1 MIRTNLIVVANG
13 KTQEEI
19 ENKTKE
25 IIAIY
30 LNCDP
35 SEVEDKADIEI
46 GVHVGEE
53 GPGEYYFGSSSNVRL
68 K

>member
-1 MIRTNLIVVANG
+1 VIRTNLIVVANG